1 MEIFVDESK
10 DLDLRGL
17 QQYIVK
23 LQENEKNKKLVHILD
38 NFEFNQVII
47 FVKSGSRAD
56 TLNGLLVKAGFPSI
70 CVHGDVK
77 QEERKALYEQ
87 FKKYDKRILIS
98 TDLFARGIDF
108 ERVNMVINYDMPESA
123 DVYLHRI
130 ARAGRFGT
138 KGIAISFV
146 LSDQKKVEVKGHT
159 TEFSDE
165 EILAQAQKRFTFKI
179 ENLPEKIDPSTYS
192 KFFYFLFFSDC
203 LKFIIK
209 NFFFLILTK

>member
-23 LQENEKNKKLVHILD
+23 LQENEKNKKLLHILD

-47 FVKSGSRAD
+47 FVKSSSRCD
-56 TLNGLLVKAGFPSI
+56 TLNGLLVKSGFPSI
-70 CVHGDVK
+70 TVHGDLK
-77 QEERKALYEQ
+77 QDERKMLYEQ

-108 ERVNMVINYDMPESA
+108 ERVNMVINYDMPESS

-146 LSDQKKVEVKGHT
+146 LADGKKVEIKGHT
-159 TEFSDE
+159 TEFTDE

-179 ENLPEKIDPSTYS
+179 ESLPDKIDPSTYS
-192 KFFYFLFFSDC
+192 KFILNLSFSDC
-203 LKFIIK
+203 LKNFKLKII
-209 NFFFLILTK
+209 FSIFTK